1 MSDTKPTILAITKK
15 RAAALALIELRA
27 ALQTPDRKARVIA
40 IREFL
45 IRKHSRP
52 RP

>member
-1 MSDTKPTILAITKK
+1 MKPTILAITKK

-27 ALQTPDRKARVIA
+27 ALQTSDRKARVLK

-45 IRKHSRP
+45 IRKHTRP
-52 RP
+52 QP